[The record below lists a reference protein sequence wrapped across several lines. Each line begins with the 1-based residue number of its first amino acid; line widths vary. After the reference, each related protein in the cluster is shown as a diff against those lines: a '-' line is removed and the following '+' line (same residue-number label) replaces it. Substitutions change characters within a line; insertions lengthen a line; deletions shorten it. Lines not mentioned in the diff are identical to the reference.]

1 MTAGLGVAAAVLT
14 PSLLGCATPE
24 ASDTVRREVQRT
36 LDARAAAVLDHDEH
50 AYLSHL
56 APEVVGLYVE
66 ERRQFR
72 NLADVPLRSWSYRVV
87 EMDGEGERVTADV
100 ELRYRLTGY
109 DYAPVTSRR
118 QVRLDKRHERWW
130 VTADEPAQGSAQ
142 QLWQQGRVRAV
153 HGKRSLVMGVDQG
166 VERLKALADRAD
178 RAVPAVS
185 DAWPSPWPRRV
196 VVLAPASVEAMGA
209 LLGAPAAGY
218 RGIAAV
224 TTGETG
230 RTGAVP
236 ADRILVNP
244 SAYTVL
250 SEFGQDAV
258 LTHETAH
265 VATRAYTSQATPMW
279 LSEGFADWV
288 AYRGTGRTAS
298 QTAPELQRAVRRG
311 AVPAGLPLDG
321 DFSFGADADGLARA
335 YEGGWLACELI
346 AERWGE
352 RKLTEF
358 YRAVGAGRTRAGA
371 VERAVVEQFGTT
383 LKEFTEEW
391 RDYLRERLGG

>member
-1 MTAGLGVAAAVLT
+1 MTAGLGVAAVLT

-24 ASDTVRREVQRT
+24 ASDTVRRDVQRT
-36 LDARAAAVLDHDEH
+36 LDARAAAVLAHDET
-50 AYLSHL
+50 AYLAHL
-56 APEVVGLYVE
+56 APEITGLYAE

-72 NLADVPLRSWSYRVV
+72 NLADVPLRSWTYRVV
-87 EMDGEGERVTADV
+87 DVDRSGEQVTAHV
-100 ELRYRLTGY
+100 ELRYRLAGY
-109 DYAPVTSRR
+109 DHAPVTSQR
-118 QVRLDKRHERWW
+118 QVRLGKRHGRWR
-130 VTADEPAQGSAQ
+130 VTADDPAEGSAQ
-142 QLWQQGRVRAV
+142 QLWQQGRVRVV
-153 HGKRSLVMGVDQG
+153 HGKRSLVLGVDQNAD
-166 VERLKALADRAD
+166 RLKALADRAD

-196 VVLAPASVEAMGA
+196 VVLAPASVEALGA

-230 RTGAVP
+230 RAGAVP

-250 SEFGQDAV
+250 SDFGQDAV

-311 AVPAGLPLDG
+311 AVPAVLPRDG
-321 DFSFGADADGLARA
+321 EFSFGADADGLARA

-352 RKLTEF
+352 RGLTGF

-371 VERAVVEQFGTT
+371 IERALVDQFGMT
-383 LKEFTEEW
+383 LELFTVQW
-391 RDYLRERLGG
+391 RAYLRERLGG